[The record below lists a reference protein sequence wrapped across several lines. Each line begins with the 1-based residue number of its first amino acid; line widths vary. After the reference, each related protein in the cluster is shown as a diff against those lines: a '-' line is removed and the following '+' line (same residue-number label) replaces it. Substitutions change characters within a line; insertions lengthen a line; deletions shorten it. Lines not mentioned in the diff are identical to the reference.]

1 MSATEK
7 QHTDLLVQGL
17 TMDAKVHFL
26 MVSFKGV
33 LNAAIDKHGLNKGST
48 QYLAQAMASSL
59 LLSSQIKSDERLSV
73 QLESSEPECRIICD
87 INANGGI
94 RGKITPVKMP
104 SNVEIPT
111 LDGFFV
117 NIKHNKERELYR
129 GTTEIRTET
138 IDSALEHHLNQSAQI
153 QCMVRIEILFDD
165 NGRAT
170 SAKGM
175 LLEKY
180 PESDDNPSATP
191 IEFAM
196 AYTEFSTMSPKEF
209 IAGCEKNSICGF
221 DLFTLETKPISW
233 FCGCSDERIN
243 TMLSSIG
250 PDELRSMIED
260 LGEIEVVCEFCSV
273 RYVRNK
279 KDVEELIEEISYI

>member
-17 TMDAKVHFL
+17 TMDAKVRYLLVDFTN
-26 MVSFKGV
+26 V

-87 INANGGI
+87 INADGGI
-94 RGKITPVKMP
+94 RGKITPAKMP
-104 SNVEIPT
+104 SDIEVPT

-129 GTTEIRTET
+129 GTTEIRNET
-138 IDSALEHHLNQSAQI
+138 IDSALEHHLNQSAQLH
-153 QCMVRIEILFDD
+153 CMVRIETKFDD
-165 NGRAT
+165 NGRAI

-175 LLEKY
+175 LIEKY
-180 PESDDNPSATP
+180 PESPDNPSATP
-191 IEFAM
+191 IEFAQ
-196 AYTEFSTMSPKEF
+196 AYSDFSTMSKQEF
-209 IAGCEKNSICGF
+209 LKGCESNLICGF
-221 DLFTLETKPISW
+221 DLFALKSKPTSW

-250 PDELRSMIED
+250 PDELRSMIEE

-279 KDVEELIEEISYI
+279 EAVEQLIEEISYI